1 MASALTRCSNFGH
14 GFFLLVVASDW
25 RNVTANMSSDSQD
38 NPPGDAPAGAPLR
51 SRRWFADAGMRGFAH
66 RQRMQQMGLRR
77 EDVLAKPCIAIV
89 NTWSDLSPCHA
100 HLRERAESIKRGV
113 LMAGGTPFELPALSL
128 GEVMVKPTTM
138 LYRNLLALEVEE
150 LLRSHP
156 VDGVVLLAGC
166 DKTTPGTVMGAV
178 SAGLP
183 TIFCAAGPMLNDRH
197 TQRTP
202 SGCETRTVGAGTHTK
217 LFWDEHQAG
226 RLGDAEWVQLEARM
240 TRSPGTCNTMGTA
253 STMTSLVEALGLAL
267 PGSTAIPAMD
277 AAHVRHATSCGERI
291 VALVREGLTPQ
302 KILTRGAFLNA
313 AAVQMALGGSTNAA
327 IHLIA
332 MAGRAGVALTLDD
345 LDRLGR
351 EVPVLAN
358 LFPSGDRLMEDFH
371 YAGGL
376 PALMNRLQPWLSLDE
391 HTVTGHTLRHNLQG
405 HDSLDDQVIRPL
417 EQPVS
422 ASGALAVLRGNLC
435 PDGAVMKAS
444 AASPQFFRH
453 RGRALVFD
461 GPGEMMARI
470 HDPDLD
476 VDANTVLVLRGG
488 GPVGAPGMP
497 EWGNLPIPKKLL
509 AQGVRDML
517 RLSDARMS
525 GTHYGSC
532 VLHISPES
540 AVGGPLALV
549 QTGDEIELDLPAR
562 RLTLCVDEAELGRRR
577 AAWQAPAT
585 PYTRGFTRL
594 YQQHVTQAHEGCDF
608 DFLQG
613 TAPTPEPPIY

>member
-1 MASALTRCSNFGH
+1 MN
-14 GFFLLVVASDW
+14 
-25 RNVTANMSSDSQD
+25 TAPPG
-38 NPPGDAPAGAPLR
+38 NPPDDPPLR
-51 SRRWFADAGMRGFAH
+51 SQRWFADAGMRGFAH
-66 RQRMQQMGLRR
+66 RQRAQQMGLRR
-77 EDVLAKPCIAIV
+77 EDVLGKPCIAIV

-100 HLRERAESIKRGV
+100 HLRERAESVKRGV

-178 SAGLP
+178 STGLP

-202 SGCETRTVGAGTHTK
+202 AGCETRTVGAGTHTR

-253 STMTSLVEALGLAL
+253 STMTSIVEALGLAL

-277 AAHVRHATSCGERI
+277 AAHVRHATTCGERI
-291 VALVREGLTPQ
+291 VAMVRENLTPQ

-332 MAGRAGVALTLDD
+332 MAGRSGVALTLAD

-351 EVPVLAN
+351 EIPVLAN
-358 LFPSGDRLMEDFH
+358 VFPAGDRLMEDFH

-376 PALMNRLQPWLSLDE
+376 PALMNRLRGHLSLDE
-391 HTVTGHTLRHNLQG
+391 LTVSGQSLAHNLAG
-405 HDSLDDQVIRPL
+405 RDSLDDEVIRPL
-417 EQPVS
+417 DRPVS
-422 ASGALAVLRGNLC
+422 ADGALAVLHGNLC

-444 AASPQFFRH
+444 AASPRFFRH

-470 HDPDLD
+470 HDPALD
-476 VDANTVLVLRGG
+476 VDEDTVLVLRGG

-509 AQGVRDML
+509 ARGVRDML
-517 RLSDARMS
+517 RISDARMS

-532 VLHISPES
+532 VLHVSPES

-549 QTGDEIELDLPAR
+549 RTGDPIELDLPAR
-562 RLTLCVDEAELGRRR
+562 RLTLCVDDAELARRR
-577 AAWQAPAT
+577 AAWSPAPSPFA
-585 PYTRGFTRL
+585 RGYARL